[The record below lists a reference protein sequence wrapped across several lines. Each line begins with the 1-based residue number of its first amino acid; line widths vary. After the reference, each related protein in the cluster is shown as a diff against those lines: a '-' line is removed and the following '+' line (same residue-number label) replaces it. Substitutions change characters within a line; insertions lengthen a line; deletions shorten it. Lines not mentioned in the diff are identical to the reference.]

1 MPRKPLSIKVDD
13 DLIAAIDEEVSTVQP
28 QPSRIAMINHLLWQ
42 IINMRRSQAKAADW
56 LYRME
61 YQDGKPWKDL
71 NQNQQKK
78 YLALARQ
85 MIEDVSR
92 SD

>member
-13 DLIAAIDEEVSTVQP
+13 DLIAAIDEEVLTVQP
-28 QPSRIAMINHLLWQ
+28 QPSRISMINHLLWQ
-42 IINMRRSQAKAADW
+42 AIQVRRNTAKAADW

-61 YQDGKPWKDL
+61 YPDSKPWEGL
-71 NQNQQKK
+71 AHNRQQK

-85 MIEDVSR
+85 MIEDISR
-92 SD
+92 T